1 MQFNG
6 NENEEPI
13 HCAVDQFRLEQV
25 FRNIL
30 ENALMACTDLIVI
43 TWRVRETEL
52 EDGKGLRIML
62 EDNGPGLSDEH
73 AKRIFE
79 PFFTT
84 KSNGTGLGMAI
95 CRRIVEAHGGRIA
108 AESRPGQGAR
118 FEITLPR
125 VDFSDPEKGRLDALK
140 SPRHVN

>member
-1 MQFNG
+1 
-6 NENEEPI
+6 
-13 HCAVDQFRLEQV
+13 
-25 FRNIL
+25 
-30 ENALMACTDLIVI
+30 MACTDPVVI
-43 TWRVRETEL
+43 TWRVCEAEL
-52 EDGKGLRIML
+52 EDGKGLWIML

-73 AKRIFE
+73 AQRIFE

-95 CRRIVEAHGGRIA
+95 CKRIVEAHGGRIA

-125 VDFSDPEKGRLDALK
+125 VDFPGPEKGLLNALK
-140 SPRHVN
+140 SPRRVNSQSD